1 MPRNSRPGTFFGDWD
16 PQWQGSTQTER
27 KLAQNQ
33 YDIEEQLEN
42 LNEKLDKA
50 HFSNKESKEYK
61 NTSNINYN
69 VKDDCKYICLD
80 YNLTMKFLNL
90 FNKKVLQEIPKDV
103 QVETPEEYINSLKEN
118 NKKHNNLI
126 AKATNAKQLSFGL
139 LIFTLLIIMMICSFT
154 LFNDN
159 MSFFT
164 SCIITLGII
173 LVVSMIWLFLTNLY
187 IGFKYIRFNKN
198 NNINK
203 QEKENI
209 SLTFEKFK
217 EFRLSHY
224 NTSVERII
232 RQLTIPKIQNYYGMY
247 ISPNDITGYGTIED
261 YEEYFRK
268 ELEKDSN

>member
-103 QVETPEEYINSLKEN
+103 QVETPDEYINSLKEN
-118 NKKHNNLI
+118 NKKHNNLM
-126 AKATNAKQLSFGL
+126 AKATNAKQLSLGL
-139 LIFTLLIIMMICSFT
+139 LIFTLLIIIMICSFT

-164 SCIITLGII
+164 SCVITLGII

-247 ISPNDITGYGTIED
+247 INSNDITGYGTIED